1 MNEDRLAMKYSV
13 ALAQENLEGILTMT
27 ILNLLLK
34 LPQMIIK
41 NSVCS
46 LENAE

>member
-13 ALAQENLEGILTMT
+13 ALAQLEGILTMT

-34 LPQMIIK
+34 LPQIIIK
-41 NSVCS
+41 NSICS